1 MTVVILC
8 QKGDAAGP
16 PREVAT
22 ARSVAAKMRNAAVV
36 KLTGE
41 AYPAGVTKTFR
52 WGCTANAPVK
62 AVVNTA
68 QAIHFVADK
77 PRFRRHLRDVAPDI
91 IPITWFGNDDIERF
105 LELHNHLPLVVRPSK
120 HTRGEHFHV
129 VNDMMELS
137 ARIRPMGEG
146 YYISKFYQKRS
157 EYRVEFVQNRVVWV
171 YEKIPNNRALH
182 AWGRAANWNMI
193 RWGDWNLTVVTK
205 AYKAFKESGLDF
217 GAVDVI
223 VDRQGDVYV
232 CEVNSAPEFDH
243 AHKEE
248 RVAQCFDWMIDNNYR
263 NAPPVGAF
271 ADWKNFIH
279 PALSNRAV

>member
-137 ARIRPMGEG
+137 ARIRPM
-146 YYISKFYQKRS
+146 
-157 EYRVEFVQNRVVWV
+157 
-171 YEKIPNNRALH
+171 
-182 AWGRAANWNMI
+182 
-193 RWGDWNLTVVTK
+193 
-205 AYKAFKESGLDF
+205 
-217 GAVDVI
+217 
-223 VDRQGDVYV
+223 
-232 CEVNSAPEFDH
+232 
-243 AHKEE
+243 
-248 RVAQCFDWMIDNNYR
+248 
-263 NAPPVGAF
+263 
-271 ADWKNFIH
+271 
-279 PALSNRAV
+279 